1 MSVDGPDCMWMF
13 RTARQE
19 SAGADMCR
27 VASRVVQRPP
37 ATCGRML
44 VPSSEAQRV
53 YGDEVRV
60 PGRKQCCPEAP
71 GHQRP

>member
-27 VASRVVQRPP
+27 VASRVVQRTL
-37 ATCGRML
+37 ATR
-44 VPSSEAQRV
+44 
-53 YGDEVRV
+53 
-60 PGRKQCCPEAP
+60 GRKEATENP
-71 GHQRP
+71 LSIVR